1 MCLPI
6 IYPVLYCMEGH
17 KTRTKRRVRVFF
29 FASCP
34 GEHID
39 QDLVKGGAA
48 LCMEG
53 ELNLWLPSG
62 NLT

>member
-1 MCLPI
+1 
-6 IYPVLYCMEGH
+6 MEGH
-17 KTRTKRRVRVFF
+17 KTRTKRRVRVF